1 MDTSSWIQ
9 HNPSVQIAH
18 TVKKFYGQYLYKM
31 VVVAHGGSSIRSK
44 MDIANDI
51 QHRKFVQNSGHTI
64 VRWFGYTRAAKAKLD
79 EADIPF
85 LEMIKLVKADKARGF
100 KIRIEEPEIQIYAA
114 SEDQLLNLVANEFT
128 VEQRQY
134 IRIIVGPENQAA
146 ATLLG
151 SGAILRSTSNG
162 YKYKVIVRDGRYDEE
177 TKQNIRAFF
186 TNIGPDEVM
195 VTEAGLH
202 ALNAPGNYM
211 WNLYFFCNDPSIV
224 DFLQLI
230 SPGCV
235 SNIHELVVLHD
246 K

>member
-1 MDTSSWIQ
+1 
-9 HNPSVQIAH
+9 
-18 TVKKFYGQYLYKM
+18 M

-44 MDIANDI
+44 KGIAADIKTRLI
-51 QHRKFVQNSGHTI
+51 RQNSEHTI
-64 VRWFGYTRAAKAKLD
+64 VRWFGYTRPTQIKLD
-79 EADIPF
+79 EADVPF
-85 LEMIKLVKADKARGF
+85 LEMIKSVKADKARGF
-100 KIRIEEPEIQIYAA
+100 KIRVEEPEIQIYAA
-114 SEDQLLNLVANEFT
+114 SEDQLLTLVANEFT

-134 IRIIVGPENQAA
+134 IKIIVGPKNQAA
-146 ATLLG
+146 TTALET
-151 SGAILRSTSNG
+151 GAILRSTSNG
-162 YKYKVIVRDGRYDEE
+162 YRYKVIVRDGRYDEE

-202 ALNAPGNYM
+202 ALNSPGNYM
-211 WNLYFFCNDPSIV
+211 WNLYFFCNDPSII